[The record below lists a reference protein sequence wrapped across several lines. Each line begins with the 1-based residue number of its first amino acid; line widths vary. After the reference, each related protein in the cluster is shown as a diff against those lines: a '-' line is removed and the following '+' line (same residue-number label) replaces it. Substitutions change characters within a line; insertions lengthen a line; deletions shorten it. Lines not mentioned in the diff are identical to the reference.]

1 LIKSLREKT
10 EIIFTMAAVSMITLK
25 EAIIPLQ
32 CSFDADNTR
41 TIKVEHKWGNN
52 NENYGKMHLPIC
64 GDPSK
69 KELFLYVID
78 QFIDAAH
85 EDRLHL
91 TSGPVLY
98 TKFRMVLD
106 GALRLAWQSISDDR
120 NQRTVESFK
129 TDTTKLV
136 DKYLSPSSFEDQ
148 KEYLNNVVKP
158 FSITCENLGARL
170 EVINRLS
177 TLLPGSEGGRVYPT
191 ILSMKRAYFKMM
203 PQAWKIEFIKST
215 NKLDQDDYQF
225 QDLVRYMSVME
236 SLDKRG
242 VKRRN
247 DSDNN
252 NGGRGSNRNNRGNQ
266 RRNNSRGGFS
276 FGRSSYN
283 NRGGRGFPGRTA
295 HPSYFGPPRQPYSN
309 YPTNTGTNPSMYR
322 TPVPYQS
329 PTGRGNPMSRSS
341 PSGRVNVP
349 FRGGRGSG
357 RSGRGGRGS
366 TPYLPS
372 FMVDNP
378 QPQDHYHDTYAQDTY
393 FHSDTFFDSSV
404 QEHEQYYQ
412 EHQQPIHEEQYYHEN
427 NEEHHA
433 YDQYQEDPN
442 EVNWM
447 EDFGEY

>member
-1 LIKSLREKT
+1 
-10 EIIFTMAAVSMITLK
+10 MAAVSMITLK

-266 RRNNSRGGFS
+266 RRNNSRGSFS
-276 FGRSSYN
+276 FGRGSYN
-283 NRGGRGFPGRTA
+283 N
-295 HPSYFGPPRQPYSN
+295 
-309 YPTNTGTNPSMYR
+309 
-322 TPVPYQS
+322 
-329 PTGRGNPMSRSS
+329 RGNPMSRSS